1 MLRFGYKTGRWQ
13 GIPRSSSVCFVSSKM
28 SYGHPYQYNPDQPY
42 GSTPTTPASFA
53 PWDLQEQDTSFQP
66 PPQQDANPLQQPQT
80 LNSGI
85 PIVPVPQR
93 VSASSQ
99 GLFRLRDY
107 VHQPSVEPSSMGED
121 SVDRLQ
127 GASGVSPSL
136 PGPHRSAPVR
146 ETRAAHP
153 YRRSSG
159 SEGVAQRLRRGVH
172 EPSSSSSHLRV
183 SIPAIIGPTA
193 ITLPCPG
200 QQHTASVGVPPA
212 SGSRYAPPF
221 LRDLSVVG
229 TDLAPFFSSLPL
241 SLVLSLNSSMELPSA
256 PLSLQPAVVERN
268 YAIRADVFYDKDA
281 NLMKAMLELP
291 GLKKSDLRIT
301 LSRCPYTCV
310 KQLTVSGK
318 SKPVF
323 PDVGLAVK
331 ERRFGKFYRTMAVPS
346 DTTVRFPRPSA
357 PCAIS
362 LTGRIGRE
370 GHHGYARRCPHH
382 YRPRPIGSRSRSR
395 TPRANFDPVKMY
407 ISIPS
412 RLRSLVISL
421 SLSLFICDSHL
432 FSDSSCPRYDP
443 N

>member
-1 MLRFGYKTGRWQ
+1 MLRFGYKTVRWPSW
-13 GIPRSSSVCFVSSKM
+13 PRPSSVCFVPSKM

-42 GSTPTTPASFA
+42 GSTPTTPASFVA
-53 PWDLQEQDTSFQP
+53 WDLQDQDASFQP
-66 PPQQDANPLQQPQT
+66 PPQQDANPPQQPQAF
-80 LNSGI
+80 NSGVPTV
-85 PIVPVPQR
+85 PIPQR
-93 VSASSQ
+93 VSSSTQ

-107 VHQPSVEPSSMGED
+107 VHQPSVEPPAVGED

-127 GASGVSPSL
+127 SASRESSSL

-172 EPSSSSSHLRV
+172 EPSSSGSQLRV

-193 ITLPCPG
+193 ISLPCPG

-212 SGSRYAPPF
+212 SASRYAPPF
-221 LRDLSVVG
+221 ISDLSAFW
-229 TDLAPFFSSLPL
+229 TNPAPFSSFPCIAP
-241 SLVLSLNSSMELPSA
+241 SLNSSLDLPSA

-291 GLKKSDLRIT
+291 GLKKSDLKII

-331 ERRFGKFYRTMAVPS
+331 ERRFGRFYRTMAVPS
-346 DTTVRFPRPSA
+346 DTTVRFPCSSL
-357 PCAIS
+357 PC
-362 LTGRIGRE
+362 
-370 GHHGYARRCPHH
+370 
-382 YRPRPIGSRSRSR
+382 
-395 TPRANFDPVKMY
+395 V
-407 ISIPS
+407 
-412 RLRSLVISL
+412 VV
-421 SLSLFICDSHL
+421 
-432 FSDSSCPRYDP
+432 
-443 N
+443 

>member
-1 MLRFGYKTGRWQ
+1 MLRFGYKTVRWE
-13 GIPRSSSVCFVSSKM
+13 GKRRSSSVCFVSSKM

-53 PWDLQEQDTSFQP
+53 AWDLQEQDASFQ
-66 PPQQDANPLQQPQT
+66 PPQQDANAPQQPQAF
-80 LNSGI
+80 NSGVPTV
-85 PIVPVPQR
+85 PIPQR
-93 VSASSQ
+93 VSTSSQ

-107 VHQPSVEPSSMGED
+107 VHQPSVEPLTVGED
-121 SVDRLQ
+121 GVDRLQ

-159 SEGVAQRLRRGVH
+159 SEGVAQRLRRGGH
-172 EPSSSSSHLRV
+172 EPSSSGSHLRV

-200 QQHTASVGVPPA
+200 QQDSASPSVPPA
-212 SGSRYAPPF
+212 PGSRYAPPF
-221 LRDLSVVG
+221 LCDPSVVG
-229 TDLAPFFSSLPL
+229 TDLAPFLPSHSPFL
-241 SLVLSLNSSMELPSA
+241 ALSLNSSLELPSA

-291 GLKKSDLRIT
+291 GLKKSDLRII

-310 KQLTVSGK
+310 KQLTISGK

-331 ERRFGKFYRTMAVPS
+331 ERRFGRFYRTMAVPS
-346 DTTVRFPRPSA
+346 DTTVRLSCFSVPRVV
-357 PCAIS
+357 S
-362 LTGRIGRE
+362 LTRRIGRE
-370 GHHGYARRCPHH
+370 GYHGYARRCPHH
-382 YRPRPIGSRSRSR
+382 HRPWPVGSRSPARAPRSG
-395 TPRANFDPVKMY
+395 FDPVKIY
-407 ISIPS
+407 A
-412 RLRSLVISL
+412 
-421 SLSLFICDSHL
+421 C
-432 FSDSSCPRYDP
+432 
-443 N
+443 

>member
-1 MLRFGYKTGRWQ
+1 
-13 GIPRSSSVCFVSSKM
+13 M

-42 GSTPTTPASFA
+42 GSTPTTPASFVA
-53 PWDLQEQDTSFQP
+53 WDLQDQDASFQP
-66 PPQQDANPLQQPQT
+66 PPQQDANPAQQPQDF
-80 LNSGI
+80 NSGI
-85 PIVPVPQR
+85 PTVPIPQR

-107 VHQPSVEPSSMGED
+107 VHQPSVEPPTVGED

-127 GASGVSPSL
+127 GASGASPSL

-172 EPSSSSSHLRV
+172 DPSSGSQLRV

-212 SGSRYAPPF
+212 SGSRYAPPHMIF
-221 LRDLSVVG
+221 LSSGPTWHR
-229 TDLAPFFSSLPL
+229 FFPSLPL
-241 SLVLSLNSSMELPSA
+241 SLSLNSLVDIPPA

-291 GLKKSDLRIT
+291 GLKKSDLKIT

-331 ERRFGKFYRTMAVPS
+331 ERRFGRFYRTMAVPS
-346 DTTVRFPRPSA
+346 DTTVRLPSLLLLLL
-357 PCAIS
+357 S
-362 LTGRIGRE
+362 LTRRIGRE
-370 GHHGYARRCPHH
+370 GYHGYARRCPHH
-382 YRPRPIGSRSRSR
+382 HRSRPIGPRSQPR
-395 TPRANFDPVKMY
+395 TACAGFDPVKMC
-407 ISIPS
+407 ISIPPRS
-412 RLRSLVISL
+412 CSLVISL
-421 SLSLFICDSHL
+421 SLSPHASLGPLMSTI
-432 FSDSSCPRYDP
+432 
-443 N
+443 

>member
-1 MLRFGYKTGRWQ
+1 
-13 GIPRSSSVCFVSSKM
+13 M

-42 GSTPTTPASFA
+42 GSTPTTPASFVA
-53 PWDLQEQDTSFQP
+53 WDLQEQDASFQPP
-66 PPQQDANPLQQPQT
+66 PPQQDANPPQQPQAFNPGVPT
-80 LNSGI
+80 V
-85 PIVPVPQR
+85 PIPQR
-93 VSASSQ
+93 VSTSSQ

-107 VHQPSVEPSSMGED
+107 VHQPSVEPPIVGED

-127 GASGVSPSL
+127 SASGGSPSL

-172 EPSSSSSHLRV
+172 EPSSSGSHLRV

-200 QQHTASVGVPPA
+200 QEHTASVGVPPA

-221 LRDLSVVG
+221 PCNLSVVG
-229 TDLAPFFSSLPL
+229 TDLATFFSFLPL
-241 SLVLSLNSSMELPSA
+241 PLARSLNSSELPFA

-291 GLKKSDLRIT
+291 GLKKSDLKIT

-331 ERRFGKFYRTMAVPS
+331 ERRFGRFYRTMAVPS
-346 DTTVRFPRPSA
+346 DTTVRLF
-357 PCAIS
+357 
-362 LTGRIGRE
+362 LFL
-370 GHHGYARRCPHH
+370 CPIC
-382 YRPRPIGSRSRSR
+382 PPNKDNRSRRLSR
-395 TPRANFDPVKMY
+395 ICKTVSSPSSSPVHRLPTPTRSPPRRFRSRENLY
-407 ISIPS
+407 IF
-412 RLRSLVISL
+412 LTAFYCFL
-421 SLSLFICDSHL
+421 SLSQYAPPILISRTFPQSKT
-432 FSDSSCPRYDP
+432 R
-443 N
+443 

>member
-1 MLRFGYKTGRWQ
+1 MLRFGYKTGRWC
-13 GIPRSSSVCFVSSKM
+13 GDLRPSSVCFVSSEM

-42 GSTPTTPASFA
+42 GSTPTTPSSFVA
-53 PWDLQEQDTSFQP
+53 WDLQEQDASFQP
-66 PPQQDANPLQQPQT
+66 PPQQDANPPQQPQVFS
-80 LNSGI
+80 SGI
-85 PIVPVPQR
+85 PTVPIPQR

-107 VHQPSVEPSSMGED
+107 VHQPSVEPSTVGED

-127 GASGVSPSL
+127 GASGTSPSL

-159 SEGVAQRLRRGVH
+159 SEGAAQRLRRGVH
-172 EPSSSSSHLRV
+172 ESSSSGSQLRV
-183 SIPAIIGPTA
+183 SIPAIIGPSA

-212 SGSRYAPPF
+212 SVSRCAPPHMIF
-221 LRDLSVVG
+221 LSSG
-229 TDLAPFFSSLPL
+229 PTWPSPFPCPL
-241 SLVLSLNSSMELPSA
+241 SLFFDSPLDLPLA

-291 GLKKSDLRIT
+291 GLKKSDLKII

-331 ERRFGKFYRTMAVPS
+331 ERKFGKFYRTMAVPS
-346 DTTVRFPRPSA
+346 DTTVRLLFPLL
-357 PCAIS
+357 
-362 LTGRIGRE
+362 LT
-370 GHHGYARRCPHH
+370 
-382 YRPRPIGSRSRSR
+382 
-395 TPRANFDPVKMY
+395 
-407 ISIPS
+407 
-412 RLRSLVISL
+412 L
-421 SLSLFICDSHL
+421 SL
-432 FSDSSCPRYDP
+432 
-443 N
+443 

>member
-1 MLRFGYKTGRWQ
+1 
-13 GIPRSSSVCFVSSKM
+13 M
-28 SYGHPYQYNPDQPY
+28 SYGHPYQYNPDQHY
-42 GSTPTTPASFA
+42 GSTPTTPASFVA
-53 PWDLQEQDTSFQP
+53 WDLQEQDASFQP
-66 PPQQDANPLQQPQT
+66 PPQQDADLPQQPQAF
-80 LNSGI
+80 NSGI
-85 PIVPVPQR
+85 PTVPIPQR

-107 VHQPSVEPSSMGED
+107 VHQPSVEPPTVGED
-121 SVDRLQ
+121 NVDRLQ
-127 GASGVSPSL
+127 SASGVSPSL

-153 YRRSSG
+153 YRRSGG
-159 SEGVAQRLRRGVH
+159 SEGVAQRLRRGAQ

-200 QQHTASVGVPPA
+200 QQRTASVGVPPT
-212 SGSRYAPPF
+212 SE
-221 LRDLSVVG
+221 
-229 TDLAPFFSSLPL
+229 SSP
-241 SLVLSLNSSMELPSA
+241 SELPSA

-291 GLKKSDLRIT
+291 GLKKSDLKIT

-346 DTTVRFPRPSA
+346 DTTVEKVITDMQDGVLTIIVPGPSV
-357 PCAIS
+357 P
-362 LTGRIGRE
+362 
-370 GHHGYARRCPHH
+370 
-382 YRPRPIGSRSRSR
+382 
-395 TPRANFDPVKMY
+395 DPNQEPPVQV
-407 ISIPS
+407 SIP
-412 RLRSLVISL
+412 
-421 SLSLFICDSHL
+421 
-432 FSDSSCPRYDP
+432 
-443 N
+443 

>member
-1 MLRFGYKTGRWQ
+1 
-13 GIPRSSSVCFVSSKM
+13 M

-42 GSTPTTPASFA
+42 ASTPTTPASFVA
-53 PWDLQEQDTSFQP
+53 WDLQDQDPSFQP
-66 PPQQDANPLQQPQT
+66 PHQDANPPQEPQAF
-80 LNSGI
+80 NSGV
-85 PIVPVPQR
+85 PTVPVPQR

-107 VHQPSVEPSSMGED
+107 VHQPSVEPPSVGED
-121 SVDRLQ
+121 NLDRLQ
-127 GASGVSPSL
+127 GASGASPSL

-146 ETRAAHP
+146 ETRVAHP

-159 SEGVAQRLRRGVH
+159 SEGVAQRVRRGVH
-172 EPSSSSSHLRV
+172 EPSSSGSQLRI

-212 SGSRYAPPF
+212 PGLRYAPPF
-221 LRDLSVVG
+221 QCDLSVVG
-229 TDLAPFFSSLPL
+229 TDLAPFFPSLPP
-241 SLVLSLNSSMELPSA
+241 SVGLSLNSSLELPSA

-291 GLKKSDLRIT
+291 GLKKSDLKIT

-323 PDVGLAVK
+323 PDAGLAVK
-331 ERRFGKFYRTMAVPS
+331 ERRFGRFYRTMAVPS
-346 DTTVRFPRPSA
+346 DTTVRLPYPSA
-357 PCAIS
+357 HCVAF
-362 LTGRIGRE
+362 LTARIGRE
-370 GHHGYARRCPHH
+370 GHYGYARRRPHH
-382 YRPRPIGSRSRSR
+382 HRPWPIGSRSK
-395 TPRANFDPVKMY
+395 PRAPRADFDPVKMY
-407 ISIPS
+407 IPS
-412 RLRSLVISL
+412 RLCSPAISPSL
-421 SLSLFICDSHL
+421 SSYVPPIS
-432 FSDSSCPRYDP
+432 PRTPHFNDMTP
-443 N
+443 IKNPR

>member
-1 MLRFGYKTGRWQ
+1 MEDGGEPRGNNRASITDAAGRCPNRATMAGESCCDL
-13 GIPRSSSVCFVSSKM
+13 GIKRGAGGFPHPSSVCFVSSKM

-42 GSTPTTPASFA
+42 ASTPTTPASFVA
-53 PWDLQEQDTSFQP
+53 WDLQEQDSSFQ
-66 PPQQDANPLQQPQT
+66 PPQQDANPPQQPQAFSV
-80 LNSGI
+80 NSGVPTV
-85 PIVPVPQR
+85 PIPQR

-107 VHQPSVEPSSMGED
+107 VHQPSVEPPAVGED
-121 SVDRLQ
+121 NIDRLQ
-127 GASGVSPSL
+127 SASGVSPSL
-136 PGPHRSAPVR
+136 PGPQRSAPVR

-159 SEGVAQRLRRGVH
+159 SEGVAQRVRRGVH
-172 EPSSSSSHLRV
+172 EPSSSGSQLRV

-200 QQHTASVGVPPA
+200 QQHTASVGVPPV

-221 LRDLSVVG
+221 LCDLSAVG
-229 TDLAPFFSSLPL
+229 TDLAPFFPSLPL
-241 SLVLSLNSSMELPSA
+241 SLAPSLNSSSDFPIA

-291 GLKKSDLRIT
+291 GLKKSDLKIT

-346 DTTVRFPRPSA
+346 DTTVRLPSSSTFYLVPNEENRLRRLLRICKTVSLPSSSLVPRV
-357 PCAIS
+357 
-362 LTGRIGRE
+362 
-370 GHHGYARRCPHH
+370 
-382 YRPRPIGSRSRSR
+382 PIPPKS
-395 TPRANFDPVKMY
+395 P
-407 ISIPS
+407 PS
-412 RLRSLVISL
+412 R
-421 SLSLFICDSHL
+421 F
-432 FSDSSCPRYDP
+432 
-443 N
+443 

>member
-1 MLRFGYKTGRWQ
+1 M
-13 GIPRSSSVCFVSSKM
+13 IPSSSVCFVSSKM

-42 GSTPTTPASFA
+42 ASTPTTPASFVA
-53 PWDLQEQDTSFQP
+53 WDLQDQDPSFQ
-66 PPQQDANPLQQPQT
+66 PPQQDANPPQEPQAF
-80 LNSGI
+80 NSGVPTV
-85 PIVPVPQR
+85 PIPQR

-107 VHQPSVEPSSMGED
+107 VHQPSVEPPSVGED
-121 SVDRLQ
+121 NIDRLQ

-146 ETRAAHP
+146 ETRVAHP

-159 SEGVAQRLRRGVH
+159 SEGVAQRARRGVH
-172 EPSSSSSHLRV
+172 EPSSSGSQLRI

-212 SGSRYAPPF
+212 PGSRYAPPF
-221 LRDLSVVG
+221 QCDFSVVG
-229 TDLAPFFSSLPL
+229 TDLAPFFPSLPP
-241 SLVLSLNSSMELPSA
+241 SVGLSLNSSLGLPSA

-291 GLKKSDLRIT
+291 GLKKSDLKIT

-323 PDVGLAVK
+323 PDGGLAVK
-331 ERRFGKFYRTMAVPS
+331 ERRFGRFYRTMAVPS
-346 DTTVRFPRPSA
+346 DTTVR
-357 PCAIS
+357 
-362 LTGRIGRE
+362 
-370 GHHGYARRCPHH
+370 
-382 YRPRPIGSRSRSR
+382 
-395 TPRANFDPVKMY
+395 
-407 ISIPS
+407 
-412 RLRSLVISL
+412 L
-421 SLSLFICDSHL
+421 SLSLYSLARVSNGENRSRRSSRTCKTASSPSSSLVHRSPIPIKSPPCRFRSRKDVYPLSTMFSSYLSLALFICASN
-432 FSDSSCPRYDP
+432 FSDSPFQ
-443 N
+443 